1 MSDVNSQIAPA
12 KAEQELIR
20 TRAGASGIA
29 TLLKEAISAGQ
40 YQPDERLPPERELAE
55 HFGAARN
62 TVRQAL
68 NLLEK
73 EGLVIRRAG
82 SGTYVQVPI
91 AQGVGGLPS
100 LREIAEITSPVELI
114 DVRIAIEPVI
124 VQMASAN
131 ATSRDIDAIERH
143 LIELEEADGDY
154 DRFSL
159 ADETFH
165 MAIAQATNNPLFVWI
180 YAGVN
185 DVRGHENW
193 DKMKKSVLSVTEIET
208 YNNEHRQLWDA
219 IAHRDS
225 QRAKQLMIAHLNH
238 ARHRVIGWTATEDTP

>member
-1 MSDVNSQIAPA
+1 MTDSEAPNTDTPMT
-12 KAEQELIR
+12 EEPIR
-20 TRAGASGIA
+20 TRSGASGIA
-29 TLLKEAISAGQ
+29 LLLREAIGAGR
-40 YQPDERLPPERELAE
+40 YQPDERLPPERKLAE
-55 HFGAARN
+55 YFGAARN

-68 NLLEK
+68 NLLEQD
-73 EGLVIRRAG
+73 GLVQRRAG
-82 SGTYVQVPI
+82 SGTYVQA
-91 AQGVGGLPS
+91 AQTGIGLPS
-100 LREIAEITSPVELI
+100 LREIAEITSPMELI

-143 LIELEEADGDY
+143 LIELEKAHGDY
-154 DRFSL
+154 DRFSI

-225 QRAKQLMIAHLNH
+225 QRAKQLMISHLNH
-238 ARHRVIGWTATEDTP
+238 ARHRVLGWTATEDTP

>member
-1 MSDVNSQIAPA
+1 M
-12 KAEQELIR
+12 AETDPPITPLSRNLDTIR

-29 TLLKEAISAGQ
+29 TMLKEAIADGR
-40 YQPDERLPPERELAE
+40 YQPDERLPPERELAD

-73 EGLVIRRAG
+73 DGLVIRRAG
-82 SGTYVQVPI
+82 SGTYIQTALVEP
-91 AQGVGGLPS
+91 GLPS

-131 ATSRDIDAIERH
+131 ATSRDIDEIERH
-143 LIELEEADGDY
+143 LNELEDAHGDY
-154 DRFSL
+154 DRFSI

-165 MAIAQATNNPLFVWI
+165 MAIAQATRNPLFVWI

-225 QRAKQLMIAHLNH
+225 QRAKQLMISHLNH

>member
-1 MSDVNSQIAPA
+1 MLKKAIAD
-12 KAEQELIR
+12 
-20 TRAGASGIA
+20 
-29 TLLKEAISAGQ
+29 GQ
-40 YQPDERLPPERELAE
+40 YQPDERLPPERELAD

-73 EGLVIRRAG
+73 DGLVIRRAG
-82 SGTYVQVPI
+82 SGTYIQTAFVEP
-91 AQGVGGLPS
+91 GLPS

-131 ATSRDIDAIERH
+131 ATSRDVDEIERH
-143 LIELEEADGDY
+143 LNELEDARGDY
-154 DRFSL
+154 DRFSI

-165 MAIAQATNNPLFVWI
+165 MAIAQATRNPLFVWI

-208 YNNEHRQLWDA
+208 YNSEHRQLWDA

-225 QRAKQLMIAHLNH
+225 QRAKQLMISHLNH

>member
-1 MSDVNSQIAPA
+1 MAESDTPATPPSQG
-12 KAEQELIR
+12 LDTIR

-29 TLLKEAISAGQ
+29 TMLKKAIADGQ
-40 YQPDERLPPERELAE
+40 YQPDERLPPERELAD

-73 EGLVIRRAG
+73 DGLVIRRAG
-82 SGTYVQVPI
+82 SGTYIQTAFVEP
-91 AQGVGGLPS
+91 GLPS

-131 ATSRDIDAIERH
+131 ATSRDVDEIERH
-143 LIELEEADGDY
+143 LNELEDARGDY
-154 DRFSL
+154 DRFSI

-165 MAIAQATNNPLFVWI
+165 MAIAQATRNPLFVWI

-208 YNNEHRQLWDA
+208 YNSEHRQLWDA

-225 QRAKQLMIAHLNH
+225 QRAKQLMISHLNH